1 MNKLTDADVAK
12 LLAAGKVT
20 SNERVLL
27 EGDIVIAVDP
37 VTGTRRIV
45 DTTGLIIE
53 GTRRLLCD

>member
-1 MNKLTDADVAK
+1 MNKLTDTDVAK

-27 EGDIVIAVDP
+27 EGDIVIAVDV
-37 VTGTRRIV
+37 VTGTRRVV